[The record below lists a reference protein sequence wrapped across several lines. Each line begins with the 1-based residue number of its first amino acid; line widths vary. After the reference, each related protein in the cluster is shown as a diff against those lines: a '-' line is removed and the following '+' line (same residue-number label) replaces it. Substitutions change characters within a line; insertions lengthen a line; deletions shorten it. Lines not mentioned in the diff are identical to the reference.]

1 MTKFTKKPIA
11 RNSDS
16 DQVNLASLQ
25 TFINNVKNETK
36 NRPGQALVDQAV
48 AGTAIALEGYTEEAV
63 RTMESALKDVE
74 ISLESFVAG
83 TDYKDKLT
91 VAQQEAFVHAA
102 AIAADPRNTRSFDIK
117 RPQVAMEGVTYI
129 NPTGGD
135 MHYEAPQR
143 AALESYDE
151 RDNRHVTTYTTTY
164 NMAASRQ
171 GPMAEMFFPT
181 ITVAPDQVGFETTIR
196 LNYVMNEVKS
206 SIDGSAAVWNRRNL
220 IQAAID
226 PTIFSSDQTKVVPV
240 YRDESK
246 AKFVDAALLAP
257 RTVLVGDEE
266 VTTSALKVG
275 VKLGLLP
282 ISQTESLL
290 RTGTID
296 YSDALDASVEVD
308 AIYIKLTGEVG
319 GVAKTELFKFNAK
332 RLPTSVFTHALQG
345 MDRQMNL
352 AFKCDAFTFDK
363 NTKTAAGVPSAILA
377 GMDTNTARIS
387 VGLSGELMLNTS
399 ELNVWARPTEVTL
412 IRNADGEAL
421 PHGTGAG
428 ATVAALLSTA
438 TVEGY
443 ELNAHRVNTNQRQ
456 RGELLDTMY
465 YNQIYTVPLRS
476 PISVVRPRGA
486 SEENDASDLAALIT
500 ATHFKINN
508 DAVKTLL
515 EAADFLEEY
524 VRDIDNYETAPA
536 ILGVARHLVTA
547 YFRRQE
553 IDLTKIV
560 QSLTS
565 ADRRENIQQALVM
578 ILRDHYYN
586 MVRDSGWQPAA
597 DSLAG
602 GDAGRPTLLI
612 GTDPVIAGWLCV
624 TGDGRLLGIDD
635 VDVQVEA
642 TYNRDMKGKLVMALG
657 QKGNTGKHNPM
668 HFGNMAY
675 KSELALI
682 LPTHRNGQNSK
693 ELMVTPSYLHVV
705 NSPIMVVLDILNVSK
720 VATGKVAIPT
730 QEVA

>member
-1 MTKFTKKPIA
+1 MSKFGKKQIA

-16 DQVNLASLQ
+16 DQVNLESVQ
-25 TFINNVKNETK
+25 RFVNNVKADTK
-36 NRPGQALVDQAV
+36 NRPGNALVEREV
-48 AGTAIALEGYTEEAV
+48 TGTAIAFEGYSEDSV
-63 RTMESALKDVE
+63 RTMESALKGVE
-74 ISLESFVAG
+74 VALESFLQG
-83 TDYKDKLT
+83 TDLGTGLNQAQKD
-91 VAQQEAFVHAA
+91 AFTYAA
-102 AIAADPRNTRSFDIK
+102 AISADPQAARSFDIK
-117 RPQVAMEGVTYI
+117 RAQPAMEGVTYI
-129 NPTGGD
+129 NPTGAD
-135 MHYEAPQR
+135 MHYEAPQKV
-143 AALESYDE
+143 ALEAYDE

-164 NMAASRQ
+164 NMLASRQ
-171 GPMAEMFFPT
+171 GPFAEMFFPT

-196 LNYVMNEVKS
+196 LNYVMTEVKS
-206 SIDGSAAVWNRRNL
+206 NIDGSIATWNRKNL

-240 YRDESK
+240 FRDEAK
-246 AKFVDAALLAP
+246 AKFVSEALLAP
-257 RTVLVGDEE
+257 RTVLVGDEP

-275 VKLGLLP
+275 AKLGLLP
-282 ISQTESLL
+282 ISQTDSLL
-290 RTGTID
+290 KTGTID
-296 YSDALDASVEVD
+296 YSDALDASVELD
-308 AIYIKLTGEVG
+308 TIYIKLVGTGANAG
-319 GVAKTELFKFNAK
+319 TTELFKFNTK
-332 RLPTSVFTHALQG
+332 RLPSAVFAHALQG

-352 AFKCDAFTFDK
+352 MFKGDAFTFSKD
-363 NTKTAAGVPSAILA
+363 TKTVGGTASVLLAAMG
-377 GMDTNTARIS
+377 TNTARVS
-387 VGLSGELMLNTS
+387 VGMTGELLLNTS
-399 ELNVWARPTEVTL
+399 ELNVWARPCEATL

-421 PHGTGAG
+421 PHTAGDG
-428 ATVAALLSTA
+428 ATIATLLGGA
-438 TVEGY
+438 VVEGY

-456 RGELLDTMY
+456 RGELLDTVY

-476 PISVVRPRGA
+476 PISVARPRGA
-486 SEENDASDLAALIT
+486 SEENDASDLASLIT

-524 VRDIDNYETAPA
+524 TKEIDNFETAPA

-553 IDLTKIV
+553 VDLLDIV

-565 ADRRENIQQALVM
+565 ADRRENIQQALIM
-578 ILRDHYYN
+578 IIRDHVFN
-586 MVRDSGWQPAA
+586 MYRDSGWQPAA

-602 GDAGRPTLLI
+602 GDAGKPVVKI

-624 TGDGRLLGIDD
+624 TGDNRTLGIEGFE
-635 VDVQVEA
+635 VQVES
-642 TYNRDMKGKLVMALG
+642 TYNRDMKGKLVIAFG
-657 QKGNTGKHNPM
+657 QKGNSGKHNPM
-668 HFGNMAY
+668 EFGNMAY

-705 NSPIMVVLDILNVSK
+705 NSPIMVVLDILNISK